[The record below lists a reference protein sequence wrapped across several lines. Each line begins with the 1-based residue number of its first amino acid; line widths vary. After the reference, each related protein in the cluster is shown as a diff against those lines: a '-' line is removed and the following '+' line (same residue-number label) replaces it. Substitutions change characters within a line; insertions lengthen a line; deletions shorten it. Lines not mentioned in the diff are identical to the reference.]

1 MTTMTKTKKTVKK
14 ATKGHSAVLPT
25 KPERYT
31 VVIEDLVIA
40 VERMQDGWYIVTC
53 PFDRELVTQGRTLDE
68 AVAMAKDAKKTLAE
82 ARAKPSRSRKRLAEV
97 RA

>member
-1 MTTMTKTKKTVKK
+1 MTTMTKTKKTAKK
-14 ATKGHSAVLPT
+14 ATKRRSAILPT

-40 VERMQDGWYIVTC
+40 IERMQDGWYAVTC

-68 AVAMAKDAKKTLAE
+68 AVAMARDARQTLAE
-82 ARAKPSRSRKRLAEV
+82 ARAKPSRRIVSEEKA
-97 RA
+97 